1 MKSRNYLT
9 LSRNELD
16 KIKFGTDGWRGIIG
30 FDFNLSNLSRVV
42 VASCQ
47 ELHYQYFKETN
58 SKKIVI
64 GYDRRFMANEFA
76 KEIASFVKGCG
87 FEPVLSN
94 DFVPTPSCSLYAKRF
109 MFLGCLVITAS
120 HNPYNWLG
128 LKIKSFKGCSVDESF
143 TREVEKRL
151 LLGNS
156 IERSQASYE
165 KVDIKKFHLDQI
177 KSKFNLD
184 FIVKSLKKMNL
195 HVFIDSMH
203 GSASNCIS
211 QIFEDY
217 DSKPFTEIRVD
228 YDPFFGGN
236 PPEPL
241 LKYLDNLTEILT
253 RNSKKDFK
261 TLGIIFDGDGDRI
274 AVIDEKGRYCST
286 QALLPFFISYLGEKN
301 KNSYPVLK
309 TVSGS
314 DIISNISKKQN
325 REVVELPV
333 GFKHIAKK
341 MIKEKI
347 FIGGE
352 ESGGVGF
359 GDFMPE
365 RDALYAAMILLN
377 GIAENSKY
385 LYETLDEIQEKFGP
399 SFYRRIDIKFPN
411 QSEKDIFKTFIN
423 NNIPSEICGNK
434 IIDISNIDGLKL
446 RMDNNFWLLFRFS
459 GTEPLLRI
467 YCEATSE
474 KNLNQV
480 LEWSQKFINI
490 VKNKK

>member
-1 MKSRNYLT
+1 MSV
-9 LSRNELD
+9 NELD
-16 KIKFGTDGWRGIIG
+16 EITFGTDGWRGIIG

-47 ELHYQYFKETN
+47 ELYYQYFEETN
-58 SKKIVI
+58 SKKILI

-87 FEPVLSN
+87 FEPVISTSY
-94 DFVPTPSCSLYAKRF
+94 VPTPSCSLYVKKF

-143 TREVEKRL
+143 TKEVEKRL

-156 IERSQASYE
+156 IERLEGAYE

-177 KSKFNLD
+177 KSNFNID
-184 FIVKSLKKMNL
+184 FIANNLKKMNL
-195 HVFIDSMH
+195 HIFVDSMH
-203 GSASNCIS
+203 GSAANCLS
-211 QIFEDY
+211 QIFEGY
-217 DSKPFTEIRVD
+217 DSKIFTEIRAD
-228 YDPFFGGN
+228 YDPLFGGN

-241 LKYLDNLTEILT
+241 LKYLDNLTETLT
-253 RNSKKDFK
+253 KTSKNGIK

-274 AVIDEKGRYCST
+274 AVIDEKGRFCST
-286 QALLPFFISYLGEKN
+286 QVLLPFFISYLGEKN
-301 KNSYPVLK
+301 KNLYPVLK

-314 DIISNISKKQN
+314 DIISNIAKNQK
-325 REVVELPV
+325 REVFELPV
-333 GFKHIAKK
+333 GFKYIAKK

-377 GIAENSKY
+377 GIAEKSKY
-385 LYETLDEIQEKFGP
+385 LYETLDQIQENFGP
-399 SFYRRIDIKFPN
+399 SFYRRIDVKFPN
-411 QSEKDIFKTFIN
+411 QSEKEILEKYIK
-423 NNIPSEICGNK
+423 NNIPSKICGYSIK
-434 IIDISNIDGLKL
+434 SVSNIDGIKL

-459 GTEPLLRI
+459 GTEPLLRL
-467 YCEATSE
+467 YCEAKSE
-474 KNLNQV
+474 NDLNEV
-480 LEWSQKFINI
+480 LEWSQKYINK
-490 VKNKK
+490 VKNIK

>member
-1 MKSRNYLT
+1 MS
-9 LSRNELD
+9 SNELD
-16 KIKFGTDGWRGIIG
+16 EIKFGTDGWRGIIG

-47 ELHYQYFKETN
+47 ELYYQYFEETN
-58 SKKIVI
+58 SKKILI

-87 FEPVLSN
+87 FEPILSTSY
-94 DFVPTPSCSLYAKRF
+94 VPTPSCSLYAKKF

-143 TREVEKRL
+143 TKEVEKRL

-156 IERSQASYE
+156 IERLEGAYE

-177 KSKFNLD
+177 KSNFNID
-184 FIVKSLKKMNL
+184 FIANNLKKMNL
-195 HVFIDSMH
+195 HIFVDSMH
-203 GSASNCIS
+203 GSAANCLS
-211 QIFEDY
+211 QIFEGY
-217 DSKPFTEIRVD
+217 DSKIFTEIRAD
-228 YDPFFGGN
+228 YDPLFGGN

-241 LKYLDNLTEILT
+241 LKYLDNLNDTLT
-253 RNSKKDFK
+253 RNSKKGIK
-261 TLGIIFDGDGDRI
+261 ALGIIFDGDGDRI
-274 AVIDEKGRYCST
+274 AVIDEKGRFCST
-286 QALLPFFISYLGEKN
+286 QVLLPFFISYLGEKN
-301 KNSYPVLK
+301 KNLYPVLK

-314 DIISNISKKQN
+314 DIISNIAKNQD
-325 REVVELPV
+325 REVFELPV
-333 GFKHIAKK
+333 GFKYIAKK

-377 GIAENSKY
+377 GIAEKSKY
-385 LYETLDEIQEKFGP
+385 LYETLDQIQENFGP
-399 SFYRRIDIKFPN
+399 SFYRRIDVKFPN
-411 QSEKDIFKTFIN
+411 QSEKEILEKYIK
-423 NNIPSEICGNK
+423 NNIPSKICGYSIK
-434 IIDISNIDGLKL
+434 SVSNIDGIKL

-459 GTEPLLRI
+459 GTEPLLRL
-467 YCEATSE
+467 YCEAKSE
-474 KNLNQV
+474 NDLNEV
-480 LEWSQKFINI
+480 LEWSQKYINK
-490 VKNKK
+490 VKNIK

>member
-1 MKSRNYLT
+1 MS
-9 LSRNELD
+9 SNELD
-16 KIKFGTDGWRGIIG
+16 EIKFGTDGWRGIIG

-47 ELHYQYFKETN
+47 ELYYQYFEETN
-58 SKKIVI
+58 SKKILI

-87 FEPVLSN
+87 FEPILSTSY
-94 DFVPTPSCSLYAKRF
+94 VPTPACSLYAKKF

-120 HNPYNWLG
+120 HNPYKWLG

-143 TREVEKRL
+143 TKEVEKRL

-156 IERSQASYE
+156 IERLEGAYE

-177 KSKFNLD
+177 KSNFNID
-184 FIVKSLKKMNL
+184 FIANNLKKMNL
-195 HVFIDSMH
+195 HIFVDSMH
-203 GSASNCIS
+203 GSAANCLS
-211 QIFEDY
+211 QIFEGY
-217 DSKPFTEIRVD
+217 DSKIFTEIRAD
-228 YDPFFGGN
+228 YDPLFGGN

-241 LKYLDNLTEILT
+241 LKYLDNLTETLT
-253 RNSKKDFK
+253 KTSKNGIK

-274 AVIDEKGRYCST
+274 AVIDEKGRFCST
-286 QALLPFFISYLGEKN
+286 QVLLPFFISYLGEKN
-301 KNSYPVLK
+301 KNLYPVLK

-314 DIISNISKKQN
+314 DIISNIAKNQD
-325 REVVELPV
+325 REVFELPV
-333 GFKHIAKK
+333 GFKYIAKK

-377 GIAENSKY
+377 GIAEKSKY
-385 LYETLDEIQEKFGP
+385 LYETLDQIQENFGP
-399 SFYRRIDIKFPN
+399 SFYRRIDVKFPN
-411 QSEKDIFKTFIN
+411 QSEKEILENNIK
-423 NNIPSEICGNK
+423 NNIPSKICGYTVMN
-434 IIDISNIDGLKL
+434 ISNIDGIKL

-459 GTEPLLRI
+459 GTEPLLRL
-467 YCEATSE
+467 YCEAKSE
-474 KNLNQV
+474 NDLNEV
-480 LEWSQKFINI
+480 LEWSQKYINK
-490 VKNKK
+490 VKNIK